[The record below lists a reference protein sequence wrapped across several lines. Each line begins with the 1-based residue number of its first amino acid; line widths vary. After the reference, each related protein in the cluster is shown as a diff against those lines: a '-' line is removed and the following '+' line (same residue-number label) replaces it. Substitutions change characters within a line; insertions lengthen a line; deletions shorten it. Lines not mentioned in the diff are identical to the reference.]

1 MLLQLIVQHVCFVCY
16 QESGLYAY
24 KIFGTMDVPADTCAK
39 VYVDTNYRK
48 IWDPYVRGMLL
59 INT

>member
-1 MLLQLIVQHVCFVCY
+1 LIAEYVVCVCCK
-16 QESGLYAY
+16 ESGLYAY

-39 VYVDTNYRK
+39 VYVDTDYRK

-59 INT
+59 TQF